1 MSDTGT
7 SNVKMRA
14 WAIGAYGE
22 APRIVEM
29 PLPRPGPGDVLI
41 RMHGAEV
48 GDWDER
54 VRKGEWPMER
64 RFPLVLGLAGA
75 GTVTSVGKDVTVFNE
90 DDPVYAYN
98 YPLYDN
104 GAWAE
109 YMLVPETYAAPPPPN
124 LELTR
129 AGAVPTAA
137 MTMHEVLLDVLDLR
151 KDEVI
156 LITAAHGGVG
166 HLAVQFAKHI
176 EARVV
181 AITNHPNVE
190 FVVALGAD
198 TVYDRIQ
205 RDLLKGI
212 RTEYPKGVDKVLNCV
227 DDASADELIWAV
239 RDGGH
244 IVDLPGA
251 ISARRTGVRI
261 DSGHIPRGDGSRLE
275 LISDLIDGGILR
287 VEIEPVNIIP
297 FEQAPKAL
305 DRALTGQVPGKIA
318 LKIR

>member
-1 MSDTGT
+1 MANTGS
-7 SNVKMRA
+7 SNITMRA
-14 WAIGAYGE
+14 WAIGAYGA
-22 APRIVEM
+22 APQIIEL

-48 GDWDER
+48 GAWDER
-54 VRKGEWPMER
+54 VRKGEWRMER
-64 RFPLVLGLAGA
+64 PFPLVLGLGGA

-109 YMLVPETYAAPPPPN
+109 YMLVPETYAAPPPPV
-124 LELTR
+124 LDLAR
-129 AGAVPTAA
+129 AGAVPVAA
-137 MTMHEVLLDVLDLR
+137 MTVHEALVDVLDVR
-151 KDEVI
+151 KDEVVM
-156 LITAAHGGVG
+156 ITAAHSDIG
-166 HLAVQFAKHI
+166 HLAIQLAKHM
-176 EARVV
+176 EAKVV

-190 FVVALGAD
+190 FVTALGAD
-198 TVYDRIQ
+198 TIFDRIQ
-205 RDLLKGI
+205 RDLIKGI
-212 RTEYPKGVDKVLNCV
+212 HTVYPKGVNKALNCL
-227 DDASADELIWAV
+227 DDPVADELIWAMCG
-239 RDGGH
+239 GGH
-244 IVDLPGA
+244 LLDLTGA
-251 ISARRTGVRI
+251 ISARRPDVRV
-261 DSGHIPRGDGSRLE
+261 DVGHVARGDGARLN

-287 VEIEPVNIIP
+287 VEIEPINIIP

>member
-1 MSDTGT
+1 MT
-7 SNVKMRA
+7 SNITMRA

-22 APRIVEM
+22 APRIIEL

-48 GDWDER
+48 GEWDER
-54 VRKGEWPMER
+54 VRKGEWRMER
-64 RFPLVLGLAGA
+64 PFPLVLGLAGA

-124 LELTR
+124 LELVR
-129 AGAVPTAA
+129 AGAVPAA
-137 MTMHEVLLDVLDLR
+137 TMAAHEALLDVLDVR
-151 KDEVI
+151 KDEVV
-156 LITAAHGGVG
+156 LITAAHGDIG
-166 HLAVQFAKHI
+166 HLAVQLVKHF

-181 AITNHPNVE
+181 AITSHPNVE
-190 FVVALGAD
+190 FVAALGAD
-198 TVYDRIQ
+198 TVLDGTQ
-205 RDLLKGI
+205 RDLIKAI
-212 RTEYPKGVDKVLNCV
+212 HTEYPKGVDKVLNCV
-227 DDASADELIWAV
+227 ADESANLLIWAV
-239 RDGGH
+239 RGGGH
-244 IVDLPGA
+244 ILDLPGA
-251 ISARRTGVRI
+251 ISARRPDVRVTV
-261 DSGHIPRGDGSRLE
+261 GHISRGDGARLN

-287 VEIEPVNIIP
+287 VEIEPANIIP

-305 DRALTGQVPGKIA
+305 DRALTGQVPGKVA

>member
-1 MSDTGT
+1 MT
-7 SNVKMRA
+7 SNITMRA

-22 APRIVEM
+22 APRIIEL
-29 PLPRPGPGDVLI
+29 PLPRPGPRDVLI

-48 GDWDER
+48 GGWDER
-54 VRKGEWPMER
+54 VRKGEWRMER
-64 RFPLVLGLAGA
+64 PFPMVLGLAGA

-109 YMLVPETYAAPPPPN
+109 YMLVPESYAAPPPPN

-129 AGAVPTAA
+129 AGAVPAAA
-137 MTMHEVLLDVLDLR
+137 MAAHEALLDVLDVR
-151 KDEVI
+151 KDEIV
-156 LITAAHGGVG
+156 LITAAHGGIG
-166 HLAVQFAKHI
+166 HLAVQLARHL

-181 AITNHPNVE
+181 AVTNHPNVD

-198 TVYDRIQ
+198 TVLDRIQ
-205 RDLLKGI
+205 RDLLKAVHA
-212 RTEYPKGVDKVLNCV
+212 EYPKGVDKVLNCV
-227 DDASADELIWAV
+227 DDPAANELIWAV
-239 RDGGH
+239 RGGGH
-244 IVDLPGA
+244 VLDLTGA
-251 ISARRTGVRI
+251 ISARRQDVRV
-261 DSGHIPRGDGSRLE
+261 DVGHVASGDGARLN
-275 LISDLIDGGILR
+275 LISDLIDGGVLR

-305 DRALTGQVPGKIA
+305 DRALTGQVPGMIA